1 MMARNRPDPTRH
13 DLEKD
18 EDQRLAAV
26 AMRSTR
32 AQRCLPRDP
41 EGRAFDYRTEFQR
54 DRDRILHSRAFRR
67 LRLKSHGGA
76 TPPAEPC
83 RDRMTHTL
91 EVSQLARTVARSLSL
106 NEDLVEAI
114 ALGHELGSPPFG
126 RAGEAALAGLL
137 GTRAG
142 GFASGAQSLRVVDR
156 IEKWYRHP
164 GLNLTD
170 AVREGIVKTMPKEA
184 LGAALRQIDAEG
196 AALEQ
201 LRAAWPPFFE
211 AQVVAAV
218 DEVAGVVQDL
228 DDGLRAGALDY
239 DEVTRLPIVA
249 ELNRKVP
256 GTRGGRGGL
265 HMKAGTLYRGL
276 THMLVA
282 GLIQNSRRAIESWV
296 RANNVVVHEDF
307 WKARGRVTRGV
318 TLPARTARMFAGLRE
333 FIERRMHQ
341 GAALRGVAARARH
354 IIAGLFNALA
364 ADPRLAEDY
373 LLLRFREE
381 NGGAYLRD
389 LTGRQ
394 AEREIR
400 QRYLGSHR
408 FARLVADH
416 IAGMTDLFAIA
427 EYERLLGPFAAAG
440 APAAPP
446 SRTRGP
452 AR

>member
-1 MMARNRPDPTRH
+1 M
-13 DLEKD
+13 
-18 EDQRLAAV
+18 
-26 AMRSTR
+26 
-32 AQRCLPRDP
+32 PRDP

-76 TPPAEPC
+76 TPPAEPY

-91 EVSQLARTVARSLSL
+91 EVSQLARTVARSLGL

-114 ALGHELGSPPFG
+114 ALGHELGAPPFG
-126 RAGEAALAGLL
+126 RAGEAALAALL
-137 GTRAG
+137 GAKAG
-142 GFASGAQSLRVVDR
+142 GFTCSAQSLRVVDR

-170 AVREGIVKTMPKEA
+170 ATREGIVKTIQRESMA
-184 LGAALRQIDAEG
+184 GALRQIDAEG
-196 AALEQ
+196 ASLEH
-201 LRAAWPPFFE
+201 LRPAWPAFFE
-211 AQVVAAV
+211 AQVVTAV

-228 DDGLRAGALDY
+228 DDGLRAGAIDY
-239 DEVTRLPIVA
+239 DEVTRLPIVS
-249 ELNRKVP
+249 ELDRKVP

-282 GLIQNSRRAIESWV
+282 GLIQNSRLALESWAHAHGV
-296 RANNVVVHEDF
+296 TAHEDF
-307 WKARGRVTRGV
+307 WKARPRVIRAV
-318 TLPARTARMFAGLRE
+318 MLPARAARGFAGLRE
-333 FIERRMHQ
+333 FIERRLHQ

-354 IIAGLFNALA
+354 IIAGLFETLT

-381 NGGAYLRD
+381 NGGPCLRD
-389 LTGRQ
+389 LTGRE

-400 QRYLGSHR
+400 QRYLGSVR

-427 EYERLLGPFAAAG
+427 EYERLLGPFAAATMTTG
-440 APAAPP
+440 G
-446 SRTRGP
+446 S

>member
-1 MMARNRPDPTRH
+1 MMARNRSDPTRH

-26 AMRSTR
+26 AMRSAR
-32 AQRCLPRDP
+32 AQRCIPRDP

-76 TPPAEPC
+76 TPPAEPY

-91 EVSQLARTVARSLSL
+91 EVSQLARTVARSLNL

-114 ALGHELGSPPFG
+114 ALGHELGAPPFG
-126 RAGEAALAGLL
+126 RAGESALGALL
-137 GTRAG
+137 GTKAG
-142 GFASGAQSLRVVDR
+142 GFTSGAQSLRVVDR
-156 IEKWYRHP
+156 IEKWYKHP

-170 AVREGIVKTMPKEA
+170 ATREGIVKTIHREA
-184 LGAALRQIDAEG
+184 MAGALKQIDAEG
-196 AALEQ
+196 VSLAH

-211 AQVVAAV
+211 AQVVTAV
-218 DEVAGVVQDL
+218 DDVAGVVQDL
-228 DDGLRAGALDY
+228 DDGLRAGAIDY
-239 DEVTRLPIVA
+239 DEVTRLPIVS
-249 ELNRKVP
+249 ELVRKVP

-282 GLIQNSRRAIESWV
+282 GLIQNSRQALESWA
-296 RANNVVVHEDF
+296 RANEVTAHEDF
-307 WKARGRVTRGV
+307 WKARPRVTRAV
-318 TLPARTARMFAGLRE
+318 MLPARAARAFAGLRE
-333 FIERRMHQ
+333 FIERRLHQ

-354 IIAGLFNALA
+354 IIAGLFETLT

-373 LLLRFREE
+373 VLLRFREE
-381 NGGAYLRD
+381 NGGRYLRD
-389 LTGRQ
+389 LTGRE

-400 QRYLGSHR
+400 QRYLGSVR

-416 IAGMTDLFAIA
+416 IAGMTDLFAVA
-427 EYERLLGPFAAAG
+427 EYERLLGPFATVTAG
-440 APAAPP
+440 GTP
-446 SRTRGP
+446 R
-452 AR
+452 

>member
-1 MMARNRPDPTRH
+1 MARNRLDPTRH

-26 AMRSTR
+26 AMRSAR
-32 AQRCLPRDP
+32 AQRCMPRDP

-54 DRDRILHSRAFRR
+54 DRDRILHSRAFSR

-91 EVSQLARTVARSLSL
+91 EVSQLARTVGRSLSL

-114 ALGHELGSPPFG
+114 ALGHELGTPPFG
-126 RAGEAALAGLL
+126 RAGETALAAALGAK
-137 GTRAG
+137 AG
-142 GFASGAQSLRVVDR
+142 GFLGGAQSLRVVDR

-170 AVREGIVKTMPKEA
+170 AVREGILKTI
-184 LGAALRQIDAEG
+184 GAESMAAAMKQIDAEG
-196 AALEQ
+196 EALAQ
-201 LRAAWPPFFE
+201 LRAGWPPFFE
-211 AQVVAAV
+211 AQVVTAV

-265 HMKAGTLYRGL
+265 HMKTGTLYRGL

-282 GLIQNSRRAIESWV
+282 GLIQSSRRAIDAWAG
-296 RANNVVVHEDF
+296 ANGVKAHEDF
-307 WKARGRVTRGV
+307 WKARPRMTPAVA
-318 TLPARTARMFAGLRE
+318 LPVRTARMFHGLRE
-333 FIERRMHQ
+333 FIERRLHQ
-341 GAALRGVAARARH
+341 GALLRGVAARARH
-354 IIAGLFNALA
+354 IISGLFETLT
-364 ADPRLAEDY
+364 ADPRLAPDY

-381 NGGAYLRD
+381 NGGPWLRD
-389 LTGRQ
+389 LTGRD
-394 AEREIR
+394 ADREIR
-400 QRYLGSHR
+400 QRYLGSVR

-416 IAGMTDLFAIA
+416 ISGMTDPFAAA
-427 EYERLLGPFAAAG
+427 EYERLLGPFAAAATG
-440 APAAPP
+440 
-446 SRTRGP
+446 GP